1 MFHSPRL
8 SSWFT
13 ILSLYCQIVLTS
25 DSESGI
31 LNPVNPMSLSDH
43 PPEAPVLWRAWPA
56 DSPAEDGSGAPAV
69 PVVRQHWFAA
79 RAEAERLLGLHRDQ
93 IRVQRTGRAA

>member
-1 MFHSPRL
+1 MFHLLWL
-8 SSWFT
+8 SSCVA
-13 ILSLYCQIVLTS
+13 ILSLYCQIVLTT

-31 LNPVNPMSLSDH
+31 LNPVIPMSLPDH

-69 PVVRQHWFAA
+69 PVVRQHWFSA

-93 IRVQRTGRAA
+93 IRVQRAGAGD